1 MADIVEQYNQVLR
14 GKFDVVARNI
24 IGEFHHNKIS
34 ADIQLPDFTKKD
46 LSNYL
51 NIITEN
57 IPKVSK
63 SGNPDILGT
72 IVTALENANVVKA
85 AINTKRLEALAG
97 NRVKKA
103 ASALSFYYKGARAPR
118 SIADVAFK
126 EVKP

>member
-1 MADIVEQYNQVLR
+1 MANTVGQYNQVLR
-14 GKFDVVARNI
+14 GRFEVVARNI
-24 IGEFHHNKIS
+24 IGEFHHNKLSSDIS
-34 ADIQLPDFTKKD
+34 LPDFTKKD

-51 NIITEN
+51 NIVTEN

-97 NRVKKA
+97 NRAKKA
-103 ASALSFYYKGARAPR
+103 ASALSFYYNGAVSPR
-118 SIADVAFK
+118 SIAEVAFK
-126 EVKP
+126 EVTP